1 VADNRTTTVTVTNH
15 FDAPANVSLTHR
27 HGDAVPEE
35 KTWAALS
42 TGAAGPP
49 LTVHYQTGL
58 FTAFDY
64 WHVRVEVLEGRE
76 KGVWENDG
84 EKECYLTE
92 EDQGT
97 LLTFDVSS
105 DGLKLNMLSSSCTD
119 DLTKRS

>member
-1 VADNRTTTVTVTNH
+1 MADNRTTTVTVTNH
-15 FDAPANVSLTHR
+15 FDGAADITLTHR

-35 KTWAALS
+35 KTWSGLA
-42 TGAAGPP
+42 TGASGPP

-58 FTAFDY
+58 FTALDY
-64 WHVRVEVLEGRE
+64 WRVRVEVLEGRD
-76 KGVWENDG
+76 KGVWDNDG
-84 EKECYLTE
+84 DKECYLTE